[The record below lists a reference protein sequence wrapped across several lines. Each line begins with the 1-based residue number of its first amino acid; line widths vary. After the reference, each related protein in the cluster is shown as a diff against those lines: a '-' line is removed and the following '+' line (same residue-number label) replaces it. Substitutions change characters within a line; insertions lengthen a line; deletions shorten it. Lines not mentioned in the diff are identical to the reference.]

1 MPCSS
6 WFCCSKIILSLGNTL
21 EFCGYLHF
29 RQQKWRPQPLAFV
42 EEFDITGTP
51 QKEPRPKLARCC
63 QAIRAWVAA
72 LVIGFV
78 FFVLSNPAFWLPLVA
93 VLQSIEK
100 SIENG
105 NIWKQRLATLES
117 FALQVSQGDG
127 VVIQTTSW
135 DEREVEGRKWKWNVV
150 LVTIQLFCLERGR
163 GRERLFV
170 VLFIDLFLHAFTL
183 I

>member
-1 MPCSS
+1 
-6 WFCCSKIILSLGNTL
+6 
-21 EFCGYLHF
+21 
-29 RQQKWRPQPLAFV
+29 
-42 EEFDITGTP
+42 
-51 QKEPRPKLARCC
+51 
-63 QAIRAWVAA
+63 
-72 LVIGFV
+72 
-78 FFVLSNPAFWLPLVA
+78 
-93 VLQSIEK
+93 
-100 SIENG
+100 
-105 NIWKQRLATLES
+105 
-117 FALQVSQGDG
+117 